1 MTYTRK
7 LTDRAAERIAKVC
20 ADVGVPR
27 LIHVSHL
34 NASPDSTSAFYRSKY
49 AGERAVRDAFPEA
62 TIVRPAGLY
71 GPEDWLL
78 NAMARESSI
87 NYLAPLLTCRI
98 PNPVQA
104 KWRKHQNPPCP
115 RYGRCRSLMRNVDR
129 PRYIYRLHLRP
140 SRTKSSYFQLDLE
153 PSQRNDNE
161 TSFIS
166 SNTT

>member
-1 MTYTRK
+1 MRDIDMYNR
-7 LTDRAAERIAKVC
+7 LTSRAAERIAKVC

-78 NAMARESSI
+78 NAMAREFSTTERQPVVWRLADVQDTQSS
-87 NYLAPLLTCRI
+87 
-98 PNPVQA
+98 
-104 KWRKHQNPPCP
+104 
-115 RYGRCRSLMRNVDR
+115 
-129 PRYIYRLHLRP
+129 
-140 SRTKSSYFQLDLE
+140 SS
-153 PSQRNDNE
+153 
-161 TSFIS
+161 
-166 SNTT
+166 